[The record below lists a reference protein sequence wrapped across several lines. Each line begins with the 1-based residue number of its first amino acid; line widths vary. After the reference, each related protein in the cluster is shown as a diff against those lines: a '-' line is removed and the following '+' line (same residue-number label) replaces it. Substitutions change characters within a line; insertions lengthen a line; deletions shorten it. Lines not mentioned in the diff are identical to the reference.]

1 MMQESSRFYLSM
13 CMLSGLMHRQV
24 LNNVFSVM
32 NIVPGT
38 LSMNLN
44 SILTKERTPA
54 RFSVQLLANLEEPS
68 WNPLCM
74 EDNNYGV
81 TWLLSTVLFVV

>member
-1 MMQESSRFYLSM
+1 MKEGSRFYLSM

-24 LNNVFSVM
+24 
-32 NIVPGT
+32 PGT

-44 SILTKERTPA
+44 SVSTKVQTPA
-54 RFSVQLLANLEEPS
+54 RFTVQLLANSEESS

-74 EDNNYGV
+74 EDNNYEV
-81 TWLLSTVLFVV
+81 TWLLPLVLFVVCLHSNNE